1 MGTLKSKKGWFFRLF
16 ICMGI
21 ILMCFAVIP
30 GCDDDDDDDDDE
42 KSQVTTQL
50 TEKERSYLSAGEV
63 DEANDLTSKEL
74 VAKGFAALDTR
85 TSQGVLE
92 AKAYFKLAD
101 VKDSDNPT
109 KFLRAVSGVAA
120 LGFDL
125 ETDGNAGELED
136 VGDVVEAL
144 GGTTVTGAWA
154 DLDILL
160 PDQLAQT
167 TPSVREFL
175 DFYDKVVVSE
185 METALSLLN
194 DVTTSFN
201 YTWTEPVSG
210 DEVESDYGDVLF
222 GKAVVKANLGLYYT
236 LKAYNLNLEYTEVV
250 SLASEQTTIDAFL
263 SANKSLLTLASQK
276 SIDSAKTNIIEAA
289 DDLLDAIEWM
299 EMETDNQ
306 EDDLICLCD
315 VTTEEIIEAK
325 AVINQVKNS
334 IQNGQIIR
342 LEDEDEGVDISSEI
356 VLQPFFEGLNLRS
369 LLPDFSGNEPVGFL
383 PDPTFGGILVSI
395 EGMAPVEL
403 NDDADGSGI
412 ADIFE

>member
-63 DEANDLTSKEL
+63 DAANDLTSKEL

-356 VLQPFFEGLNLRS
+356 VLQPFFGGLNLRS

>member
-1 MGTLKSKKGWFFRLF
+1 MGTLKSKKGWLFRLF
-16 ICMGI
+16 VCLGI

-50 TEKERSYLSAGEV
+50 TEKERSYLSAGQV

-125 ETDGNAGELED
+125 ETDGNVGELND
-136 VGDVVEAL
+136 FGDVIEAL

-236 LKAYNLNLEYTEVV
+236 LKGYNLNLEYTEVV
-250 SLASEQTTIDAFL
+250 SLASEQTTIEAFL
-263 SANKSLLTLASQK
+263 SANDSFLKLESQG
-276 SIDSAKTNIIEAA
+276 SINSARDNVLEAA
-289 DDLLDAIEWM
+289 NDLLDAIEWM

-315 VTTEEIIEAK
+315 VSNQEIIEAK
-325 AVINQVKNS
+325 GVINQVKNS
-334 IQNGQIIR
+334 IQNGQIITQR
-342 LEDEDEGVDISSEI
+342 IRTRAWI
-356 VLQPFFEGLNLRS
+356 
-369 LLPDFSGNEPVGFL
+369 
-383 PDPTFGGILVSI
+383 
-395 EGMAPVEL
+395 
-403 NDDADGSGI
+403 
-412 ADIFE
+412 

>member
-63 DEANDLTSKEL
+63 DAANDLTSKEL